1 MHLGLRKSQ
10 VGSSPS
16 PSGQHECRLHF
27 GMICKI
33 SGCVKQCHFEPL
45 RPPRHFQAI
54 SSRRSLNSLEL
65 TYQTIQL
72 VPYLSR
78 KVCLTCHGI
87 GQPSEHR
94 EFPGHVNIAT
104 SSNGSA
110 EHDDSFAIGGK
121 LLRIRRRGGVG
132 LERYFAVQVIRLHYK
147 STCCCKRLTDVCGK
161 RIFVPVERGSPLL
174 EPLVLFLDMLLE
186 MCWNSDH

>member
-1 MHLGLRKSQ
+1 MHLGLKKSQ
-10 VGSSPS
+10 IGSSPS

-33 SGCVKQCHFEPL
+33 SGCVKQCRFEPL

-87 GQPSEHR
+87 GQPSEDR

-110 EHDDSFAIGGK
+110 EHDDSFRNWREIVAYPQE
-121 LLRIRRRGGVG
+121 RGCGAK
-132 LERYFAVQVIRLHYK
+132 ERYC
-147 STCCCKRLTDVCGK
+147 SSGN
-161 RIFVPVERGSPLL
+161 PPPL
-174 EPLVLFLDMLLE
+174 
-186 MCWNSDH
+186 